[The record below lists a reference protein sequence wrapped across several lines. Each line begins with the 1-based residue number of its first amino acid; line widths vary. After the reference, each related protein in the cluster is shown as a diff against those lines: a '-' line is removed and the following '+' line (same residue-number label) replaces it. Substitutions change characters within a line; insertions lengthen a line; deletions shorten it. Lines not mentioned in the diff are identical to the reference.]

1 MCPNAINNQRVIIM
15 INIAI
20 PKGSLEEQTL
30 LLFKQADLEIKKTER
45 EYNPKVNDPRINK
58 VKILRPQE
66 IPKYIDEGYFDLGI
80 SGRDWVVESN
90 SDVVEVADMPYSKQ
104 GAGIV
109 KIVIAVPQDSDIKSA
124 ADIKPVS
131 RVTTEYPN
139 ITKAFFENLGIPID
153 MHFSYGAT
161 EAKVPDL
168 MDVVVDLTETGSTL
182 RKNGLKIVD
191 VMMESSSKLIAN
203 KDSWA
208 DPVKRQEIE
217 EIKTLLLAV
226 IEARGKVLIDMN
238 VPADKLDA
246 VIDALP
252 SMKHP
257 TVSQLYKSDYYAVE
271 TVISKNEINILI
283 PKLKNLGAED
293 IIEMEIS
300 KIVH

>member
-1 MCPNAINNQRVIIM
+1 MRPNAINNQRVIIM